1 MIPRT
6 ASSAARSPTP
16 VHSAHLGQEVEVFY
30 RWHALYG
37 RRLRRQ
43 YSERR
48 ATGELVHVEVAP
60 GVVLAVAGWM
70 LDPVKCAAM
79 LLGPPRVSVE
89 ALCELHRLLVEHG
102 HRRSSVSVQR
112 TAEGAAHEDHS
123 QSTAPRTEAATGC
136 TSKAAVHEVRD
147 DIAPGDHGTAT
158 GSGHTGTD
166 RRVAAG
172 RGRSRQG
179 GR

>member
-1 MIPRT
+1 M
-6 ASSAARSPTP
+6 P

-30 RWHALYG
+30 RWHPLYG
-37 RRLRRQ
+37 RRLKRQ

-48 ATGELVHVEVAP
+48 ATGELVHVEVAH
-60 GVVLAVAGWM
+60 GVVLVVAGWM
-70 LDPVKCAAM
+70 LDPAKCATM
-79 LLGPPRVSVE
+79 VLGPPRASVE

-112 TAEGAAHEDHS
+112 TTDEAAHEDHS
-123 QSTAPRTEAATGC
+123 PSTAPRTEAAAGC
-136 TSKAAVHEVRD
+136 AALAVVHEVRD
-147 DIAPGDHGTAT
+147 DIAPGDHRTAT
-158 GSGHTGTD
+158 GSGHEGTG
-166 RRVAAG
+166 RRAAAG